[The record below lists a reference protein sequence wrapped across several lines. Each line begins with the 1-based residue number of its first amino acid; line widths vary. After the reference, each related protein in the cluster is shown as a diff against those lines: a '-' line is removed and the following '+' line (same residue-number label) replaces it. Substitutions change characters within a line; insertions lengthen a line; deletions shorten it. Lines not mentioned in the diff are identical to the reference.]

1 MRFPVSFDMLDQL
14 FVLFG
19 GILMMMMIPLQKVL
33 KLC

>member
-19 GILMMMMIPLQKVL
+19 GYDDDDGTFIKVS
-33 KLC
+33 KL